1 MLFGYLNLSFWGY
14 VVAVLVMT
22 QITIAGVTLYLHR
35 YQTHRALTL
44 HPIVSHFFRLWLW
57 LTTGMVT
64 ADWVAIHRKHHA
76 TTDVEGDP
84 HSPVVLGIKKVFW
97 EGAELYRAARKDRE
111 MVAKYS
117 HGTPTDWVERNIYS
131 HYSASG
137 VVLMFLINLFL
148 FGLPGI
154 TIWAIQMMWIPFHA
168 AGVINGIGHHWGY
181 RNYECR
187 DAATNIFPWGFWIGG
202 EELHNNH
209 HTFASSAKFSV
220 KWWEFDI
227 GWMYIRILSFFG
239 LARVKKLPP
248 KLAMEAGKL
257 QVDMDTVKAVI
268 SNRFQ
273 VMSNYYKGVIRPIL
287 KQELINSGGNK
298 ETKKMFARA
307 GSLLRREDSLLSSKA
322 RARLSALLEAREQLR
337 VVYAYKQSLQN
348 VWLKTAASQKEL
360 IEALQQWCRQAEE
373 SGLEVLKQFAQQ
385 LKGYVPVYHQTH

>member
-14 VVAVLVMT
+14 VVAVLVLT
-22 QITIAGVTLYLHR
+22 QITIAAVTLYLHR

-117 HGTPTDWVERNIYS
+117 HGTPTDWIERNIYS
-131 HYSASG
+131 RYSASG
-137 VVLMFLINLFL
+137 VVLLFLINLFF

-168 AGVINGIGHHWGY
+168 AGVINGIGHYWGY

-187 DAATNIFPWGFWIGG
+187 DAATNIIPWGFWIGG

-248 KLAMEAGKL
+248 KLAMDAGKL
-257 QVDMDTVKAVI
+257 QVDIDTVKAVI

-287 KQELINSGGNK
+287 KQERINSDASR
-298 ETKKMFARA
+298 ETKKMLARA

-322 RARLSALLEAREQLR
+322 KARLSDLLEAREQLR

-348 VWLKTAASQKEL
+348 VWLKTAATQKEL
-360 IEALQQWCRQAEE
+360 IDALQQWCRQAEE

-385 LKGYVPVYHQTH
+385 LKGYVPVYHTN